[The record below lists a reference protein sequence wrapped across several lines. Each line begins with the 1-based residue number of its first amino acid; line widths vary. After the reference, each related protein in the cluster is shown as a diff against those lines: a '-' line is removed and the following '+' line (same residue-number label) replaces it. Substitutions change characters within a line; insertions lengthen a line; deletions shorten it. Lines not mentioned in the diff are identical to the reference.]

1 MGHPAE
7 REQPG
12 RDRAAL
18 SLTSLAPWLPP
29 TPRAPP
35 GPPSPDA
42 RVCSRKLS
50 AAARTE
56 HARRRGGPGVRKPSD
71 SLAPAGLGAR
81 DPVGR
86 WVPWAL
92 GGAPRG
98 CWPGASWSRPWL
110 WGPEAG
116 SPRAPA
122 RSITPSA
129 SRLPARCP
137 RGPRSGTAQGP
148 PRHPAG
154 QGSSAEHSQGAPL
167 ALLRF
172 LLPDAP
178 VPFCKLCLPRASQ
191 DKIQA
196 RLLPLYNK
204 DGSSRVHVHL
214 RLHQGL
220 FCRTWLHVERSH
232 LKMAEVPLGMKPN
245 RNTDVPSPVPT
256 SAASP
261 GLWTHSLFAFAP
273 SWPKRNLF
281 KRESAATPHLYGD
294 ISRQV
299 QGTSENGVIFQ
310 KCALVS
316 GQSEPQT
323 MLIHLFVNNTKTPSS
338 ANLSELLVLDDI
350 TGLTLRESVGN
361 KTQDGFQAFRKKFLQ
376 VGDSYW
382 VTYTAWLDSEAVG
395 TGERLTLPAQL
406 TFQSSSPN
414 RTQLKAL
421 LTITAEEKVT
431 VLPNHGLHAAAF
443 FTAFLVSLALSWTVL
458 FFFARYQCL
467 QGGVLAR
474 RRVQRAESKLE
485 PSPFTSAGGVNEDLS
500 LNDQMV
506 DILTSEDPGSML
518 QALEE
523 LEIATLNQADA
534 DLEACRTQ
542 ISKDIIALLLRSLTS
557 GGHLSPQAERRMALV
572 FRKQFLLL
580 EKEVQEEYDRKMLAL
595 TAECDLETKKKTE
608 NQYQREMLATEE
620 VEELLKR
627 VSERSAAECRGLLRT
642 LHGLEQEH
650 LRSALALHQEEDL
663 AQAHRQLAIFQRNEL
678 HSIFFAQIKSAILK
692 GDLKP
697 EAAKMLLQDYS
708 KLQENVEELMDFFQA
723 TKRYHLSKRFGH
735 REYLVQNL
743 QCTETRVQG
752 LLSTAAAQLTQLIQ
766 KHERAGYLDEDQM
779 EVLLERAQTEV
790 FSIKQKLENDLKQ
803 EKKKLH
809 QKLVTK
815 RRRELLQKHKE
826 QRRQQLST
834 GEALRAAEDAGQYLG
849 QWRSMVAE
857 HSAALEELQE
867 GLDQAALE
875 DLRALTLALSEK
887 ATEALRR
894 LQSSGM
900 TQELLKR
907 SVPWLF
913 LQQILEEHGQESAA
927 RAAQLEAEERERGQE
942 GVRSVRQRLQEDALE
957 ASVEE
962 QAELRCWERLI
973 FLRLCCWAFS
983 LSEEELLRMRQ
994 EVHGCFAQMDRSL
1007 ALPKI
1012 RARVLLQRFQTS
1024 WREAEVLKL
1033 DQALAAP
1040 ELQSKTRKPRSKSKS
1055 KVDLLKK
1062 CIEDKIRLFEEQ
1074 APEDLVE
1081 KVRGELLRERVQRLE
1096 AQEGRFTESLVAVQ
1110 FQKVARATETL
1121 SAFTALLSIQGL
1133 LLEELRESETLSQA
1147 ACGQILQS
1155 HSPELQELER
1165 RLEDQLAQ
1173 QEAAQQQQ
1181 ALASWQH
1188 WVAGGPGLLS
1198 EPGEEDSERPVS
1210 AVLQQALGKGQ
1221 KLLDLHQ
1228 QSWRQEQQDSAVL
1241 EDLLENMET
1250 DTFMTLCGQE
1260 LRLASYLCKMAM
1272 VPGAT
1277 LCRLLSVLLP
1287 AGSQPQLLALL
1298 DSVSEKHSDRAADH
1312 EGREQADPGRR
1323 RKHQA
1328 WWQALERE
1336 LRGDLTARGLEKV
1349 RWARQRKASILKK
1362 THVPIRERMAFC
1374 GEGWPHLSLEPVGE
1388 PAPVPILGAEA
1399 LDVLNTGE
1407 KLFIF
1412 RNPKDPEIS
1421 LHIPP
1426 RRKKNFLNAKKASR
1440 ALGLD

>member
-1 MGHPAE
+1 MGPVGAGW
-7 REQPG
+7 RATWVLAG
-12 RDRAAL
+12 GVLVAAL
-18 SLTSLAPWLPP
+18 A
-29 TPRAPP
+29 
-35 GPPSPDA
+35 
-42 RVCSRKLS
+42 
-50 AAARTE
+50 
-56 HARRRGGPGVRKPSD
+56 
-71 SLAPAGLGAR
+71 LGAR
-81 DPVGR
+81 GWLPAGPGPLHHPFGEQTPRTLPAAGQVG
-86 WVPWAL
+86 P
-92 GGAPRG
+92 
-98 CWPGASWSRPWL
+98 CPG
-110 WGPEAG
+110 
-116 SPRAPA
+116 
-122 RSITPSA
+122 TPSA
-129 SRLPARCP
+129 PSGA
-137 RGPRSGTAQGP
+137 GPER
-148 PRHPAG
+148 
-154 QGSSAEHSQGAPL
+154 
-167 ALLRF
+167 
-172 LLPDAP
+172 
-178 VPFCKLCLPRASQ
+178 RA
-191 DKIQA
+191 
-196 RLLPLYNK
+196 
-204 DGSSRVHVHL
+204 
-214 RLHQGL
+214 QGL

-232 LKMAEVPLGMKPN
+232 LKTAEVPLGMKPN
-245 RNTDVPSPVPT
+245 RNTDVPSPVLT

-281 KRESAATPHLYGD
+281 KRESAVTPHLYGD

-316 GQSEPQT
+316 GQSESQT
-323 MLIHLFVNNTKTPSS
+323 VLIHLFVNNTKTPWS

-382 VTYTAWLDSEAVG
+382 VTYTASLDSEAVG

-458 FFFARYQCL
+458 FFFTRYQCL

-474 RRVQRAESKLE
+474 RGVQRAESKLE

-557 GGHLSPQAERRMALV
+557 GGHLSPQAERRMVLV

-608 NQYQREMLATEE
+608 NQYQREMLETEE

-650 LRSALALHQEEDL
+650 VRSALALHQEEDF

-743 QCTETRVQG
+743 QCMETRVQG

-849 QWRSMVAE
+849 QWRSMAAE

-867 GLDQAALE
+867 GLDQAALD

-942 GVRSVRQRLQEDALE
+942 GVRSVRQRLQEDAPE
-957 ASVEE
+957 AWVEE

-973 FLRLCCWAFS
+973 FLRLCCSAFS

-1040 ELQSKTRKPRSKSKS
+1040 ELQSKARKPRSKSKS

-1074 APEDLVE
+1074 APEDLLE

-1096 AQEGRFTESLVAVQ
+1096 AQEGRFAESLVAVQ
-1110 FQKVARATETL
+1110 FQKAARAAETL

-1155 HSPELQELER
+1155 HSPELQDLDR
-1165 RLEDQLAQ
+1165 RLEDQVAQ

-1328 WWQALERE
+1328 WWQALERK
-1336 LRGDLTARGLEKV
+1336 LRGGLMARGLEKV
-1349 RWARQRKASILKK
+1349 RWAQQRKASILKK
-1362 THVPIRERMAFC
+1362 TYVPIRERMAFC
-1374 GEGWPHLSLEPVGE
+1374 GEGWPHLSLETIGE

-1412 RNPKDPEIS
+1412 RNPKDPDIS